1 MRSKSWQR
9 DNKRHAKINT
19 IFINSIKIDN
29 RIDYTLMKI
38 NKTECDTDSRFHQ
51 IYKVNEEQFYS
62 ANSALFL
69 RDSLRG
75 YVISS

>member
-1 MRSKSWQR
+1 MEFR
-9 DNKRHAKINT
+9 INEGDGVCVQNHDRGIT
-19 IFINSIKIDN
+19 KG